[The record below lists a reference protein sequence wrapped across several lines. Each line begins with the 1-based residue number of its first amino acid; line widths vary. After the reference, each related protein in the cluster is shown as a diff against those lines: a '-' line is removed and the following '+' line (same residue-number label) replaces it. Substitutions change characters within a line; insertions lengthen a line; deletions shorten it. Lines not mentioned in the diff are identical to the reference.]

1 MSMKKIL
8 PFLLL
13 GIVLLSAAVLLFT
26 ADDDREKF
34 LDERITLRRT
44 DKIPYGTYVAYEGLH
59 HLFPSSTV
67 TTNRKAPSNWDNLSM
82 EETGQALVIISHR
95 FFADNDEMLDLI
107 KFAEKGNDVFVSAM
121 VYAEDAKNLLNC
133 SVSYF
138 DLSEIFSPE
147 PVTRDSLSVTLAN
160 PPFARSY
167 HYSFPGLRFD
177 SHFIRTDTSI
187 SNVMGYNQGGNKN
200 FLHFR
205 AGNGNLYFHLAPLA
219 FSNYFLLHRQNLNY
233 YENVLSVLSP
243 GVKKIVWDEYF
254 LNKRFY
260 YEEKSEDDRTGW
272 FNTFMKYRG
281 LRWALLTAILIL
293 LAFVLFE
300 MARKQ
305 RYIPVI
311 AKPRNDSLEFVKTIG
326 RLYFEK
332 GDHVNLARKMSAYFL
347 EYVRNKYKLATGSM
361 DNDFF
366 RKLQFKT
373 GVPEEELQPIIRF
386 IIHLDAGG
394 GVTAKQLSE
403 FHKQLES
410 FYHKA

>member
-1 MSMKKIL
+1 MTMKKIL

-13 GIVLLSAAVLLFT
+13 GLVLLSAAVLLFT

-67 TTNRKAPSNWDNLSM
+67 TTNRKAPGSWDNLSM
-82 EETGQALVIISHR
+82 NESDQALVVVSHR

-107 KFAEKGNDVFVSAM
+107 RFAEKGNDVFVSAM

-147 PVTRDSLSVTLAN
+147 PGTRDSLSVTLAN
-160 PPFARSY
+160 PPFDRSY
-167 HYSFPGLRFD
+167 PYSFPGLRFD

-187 SNVMGYNQGGNKN
+187 CNVMGYNQGGNKN

-243 GVKKIVWDEYF
+243 AVKKIVWDEYF

-260 YEEKSEDDRTGW
+260 YEENSEDDRSGW
-272 FNTFMKYRG
+272 FNTFMNYRG

-305 RYIPVI
+305 RYIPVR

-332 GDHVNLARKMSAYFL
+332 GDHSNLARKMSAYFL
-347 EYVRNKYKLATGSM
+347 EYVRNKYKLTTGTL

-386 IIHLDAGG
+386 IIHLDAEGV
-394 GVTAKQLSE
+394 VTAKQLGD